1 MEEKNTIKVLFA
13 DFQALTRE
21 GIRSV
26 ICRNHPDA
34 EFSEVYSR
42 QDFLSKVK
50 SGQFDVVIVDPVSFE
65 EFEFSDIAL
74 TRAQKLKTAY
84 FIFTASISPEFMTKA
99 LDYNVD
105 AFLTKDCD
113 VSEFSKA
120 IEMIRIGKKYY
131 CPELSEFLYKL
142 HAREKQNEASY
153 SKKNLLTSKEE
164 EIVRLIGEGLSAKE
178 IADKLFISVHTSNTH
193 RKNIYRKCNVR
204 NASELVMFAVKT
216 GIIEK
221 IEYYI

>member
-1 MEEKNTIKVLFA
+1 MNILFA

-26 ICRNHPDA
+26 IRRNHPEA
-34 EFSEVYSR
+34 TFSEAYSR
-42 QDFLSKVK
+42 QDLLAQINT
-50 SGQFDVVIVDPVSFE
+50 GQFTLSIIDPVSFDD
-65 EFEFSDIAL
+65 FDFSDIAL
-74 TRAQKLKTAY
+74 TRAQKQRVAF
-84 FIFTASISPEFMTKA
+84 FIFTSSLSPEFMTKA

-120 IEMIRIGKKYY
+120 VEAVLVGKKYY

-142 HAREKQNEASY
+142 HSREKQNEASNN
-153 SKKNLLTSKEE
+153 KKHLLTTKEE

-178 IADKLFISVHTSNTH
+178 IANRLFISVHTSNTH
-193 RKNIYRKCNVR
+193 RKNIYRKCSVR

>member
-1 MEEKNTIKVLFA
+1 MNILFA
-13 DFQALTRE
+13 DYQSLSRE

-26 ICRNHPDA
+26 ILRSYPDA
-34 EFSEVYSR
+34 VFGEAYSR
-42 QDFLSKVK
+42 TDFLSQLR
-50 SGQFDVVIVDPVSFE
+50 SGKFDVAIVDPVSFDD
-65 EFEFSDIAL
+65 FDFSDISL
-74 TRAQKLKTAY
+74 IRAQKQKVAF
-84 FIFTASISPEFMTKA
+84 FIFTSTLSSDFMTKA

-113 VSEFSKA
+113 ISEFTKA
-120 IEMIRIGKKYY
+120 IDLIKIGKKYY

-142 HAREKQNEASY
+142 HSREKQNELSNG
-153 SKKNLLTSKEE
+153 KKHLLTAKEE
-164 EIVRLIGEGLSAKE
+164 EIVRLVGEGLSAKE
-178 IADKLFISVHTSNTH
+178 IADRLFISVHTSNTH
-193 RKNIYRKCNVR
+193 RKNIYRKCGVR

>member
-1 MEEKNTIKVLFA
+1 MEPESRLNILFA

-21 GIRSV
+21 GIRAV
-26 ICRNHPDA
+26 ICRNYPDA
-34 EFSEVYSR
+34 AFTEVYSR
-42 QDFLSKVK
+42 HDLLLKIK
-50 SGQFDVVIVDPVSFE
+50 TGEFDIVIVDPVSFD
-65 EFEFSDIAL
+65 EFDFSDISL
-74 TRAQKLKTAY
+74 NRAQQQKTAY
-84 FIFTASISPEFMTKA
+84 FIFTSQLSTEFMTKA
-99 LDYNVD
+99 IDYNVD

-113 VSEFSKA
+113 TSEFSKA
-120 IEMIRIGKKYY
+120 VEVIRSGKKYY
-131 CPELSEFLYKL
+131 CPELSDFLYKL
-142 HAREKQNEASY
+142 HAREKQHDTLNG
-153 SKKNLLTSKEE
+153 KKHLLTAKEE

-204 NASELVMFAVKT
+204 NASELVMFGVKT

>member
-1 MEEKNTIKVLFA
+1 MGSTSSMNVLFA

-26 ICRNHPDA
+26 ISRSYPDA
-34 EFSEVYSR
+34 AYVEVFSQQEFLTKIKTGE
-42 QDFLSKVK
+42 FNLA
-50 SGQFDVVIVDPVSFE
+50 IIDPVSFE
-65 EFEFSDIAL
+65 DFDFSDISL
-74 TRAQKLKTAY
+74 IRAQKHKTAF
-84 FIFTASISPEFMTKA
+84 FIFTSQLSSEFMTKA
-99 LDYNVD
+99 LDYNVE

-113 VSEFSKA
+113 LSEFSKA
-120 IEMIRIGKKYY
+120 VDLIHSGKKYY
-131 CPELSEFLYKL
+131 CPELSDFLYKL
-142 HAREKQNEASY
+142 HAREKHNELNN
-153 SKKNLLTSKEE
+153 SKKHLLTAKEE

>member
-1 MEEKNTIKVLFA
+1 MEQRNKLNVLFA

-21 GIRSV
+21 GIKAV
-26 ICRNHPDA
+26 ICRNYPDA
-34 EFSEVYSR
+34 TFSEVYSR
-42 QDFLSKVK
+42 PDFLSKIK
-50 SGQFDVVIVDPVSFE
+50 SGEFDLAIVDPVSFDD
-65 EFEFSDIAL
+65 FDFSDIAL
-74 TRAQKLKTAY
+74 SRAQKQKTAY
-84 FIFTASISPEFMTKA
+84 FVFTSILSPEFMTKA

-120 IEMIRIGKKYY
+120 VDLIRNGKKYY

-142 HAREKQNEASY
+142 HAREKQNEASN
-153 SKKNLLTSKEE
+153 SKKHLLTAKEE